1 MERVRLC
8 FIWLAVLF
16 FPTQYLF
23 ASDRVFENHGSGDF
37 SLFEE
42 NGKVGLKDEEG
53 EVLIPANYDAI
64 GWSNGKLSIV
74 DKVVGYRSGGLWGLI
89 HTSNKL
95 VTAAEFAELRPGEG
109 SFLVAKKKSTLSQR
123 ALFGIINTSGKT
135 VIPFL
140 YDGLQLSNM
149 RAIVISRS
157 GTRFHS
163 GLLDFSNEVLI
174 PLEYQRIY
182 SLGSLRFA
190 VENFD
195 NKTAIFS
202 DDGSQVTGF
211 LIDSISAF
219 RNNFAV
225 VYQNQRQGLI
235 DRNGQVVVKPL
246 YGELRFTKAGAI
258 EARNMDCWSFLD
270 AENHLMG
277 QQLAEAVIPLS
288 PQHYAIRSGG
298 KVQLADNEFR
308 PLNPAFFSSLGAF
321 SDGVAL
327 CRTAAGSGAID
338 TKGKIVLSPA
348 YHQLIVDGDVYLAC
362 TDARYKNAWTVL
374 DASGKPLTQKH
385 YEYIG
390 PFNGKFR
397 PVKSRG
403 FWGAINP
410 AGKEIISC
418 VHDSLIQR
426 KADLVAV
433 KFKGEYGV
441 IDLAENWIVTP
452 QPNRLQILNDETYFE
467 FDGKTTFLKSFT
479 GNIIYFS
486 DNRLD
491 FDGRHIREHLPN
503 GAYWIVDMNG
513 VIMDRSS
520 QPDEAEQV
528 FAESEGLRAIRKDGK
543 YGFIDEQGRLRI
555 ANRYEE
561 VKPFSEGMAAVRIM
575 NQWGFIDAGEKLVI
589 QPVYDGVENFRNG
602 VAIVRSN
609 GYSGLIDASGKI
621 VLPLR
626 YEEIVLNPYNRWI
639 VRQGG
644 LYGLA
649 DAGGRVLIH
658 PRYDELTDTG
668 NGYAIV
674 RRQQKSGLLT
684 LGGVSTIPMVYDGLV
699 LDAYHDRY
707 MALKRSGWE
716 TVVAAP
722 PAAERA
728 Q

>member
-1 MERVRLC
+1 MERVRLFFVC
-8 FIWLAVLF
+8 LAGLLIHF
-16 FPTQYLF
+16 QCLF
-23 ASDRVFENHGSGDF
+23 ASTGRPENGSWDDF
-37 SLFEE
+37 SVFVE

-53 EVLIPANYDAI
+53 QVLIPASYEEI

-74 DKVVGYRSGGLWGLI
+74 DKVVGYRSNGLWGLI

-95 VTAAEFAELRPGEG
+95 VTAAEFTELKPGEG
-109 SFLVAKKKSTLSQR
+109 SFLVAKKKSDLSQR
-123 ALFGIINTSGKT
+123 ASFGIINTSGKT

-149 RAIVISRS
+149 RAIVISKA

-163 GLLDFSNEVLI
+163 GLLDFSNKVLI

-190 VENFD
+190 VENFE

-235 DRNGQVVVKPL
+235 DRNGQVIVKPV
-246 YGELRFTKAGAI
+246 YGELRFTRDGAV
-258 EARNMDCWSFLD
+258 EARNMDNWFFLD
-270 AENHLMG
+270 AENRQMG

-298 KVQLADNEFR
+298 KIQLTDNEFR
-308 PLNPAFFSSLGAF
+308 PLSPTFFSSLSPF
-321 SDGVAL
+321 SNGVAL
-327 CRTAAGSGAID
+327 CKTAAGSGAID
-338 TKGKIVLSPA
+338 AEGKVVLPPA
-348 YHQLIVDGDVYLAC
+348 YHQLIIDGHVYLAC
-362 TDARYKNAWTVL
+362 TDDRYKNAWTVL
-374 DASGKPLTQKH
+374 DASGKSLTQKH

-390 PFNGKFR
+390 PSNGRFR
-397 PVKSRG
+397 AVKSRG
-403 FWGAINP
+403 FWGAINS

-418 VHDSLIQR
+418 VHDSLVQR
-426 KADLVAV
+426 KGEYVAV

-452 QPNRLQILNDETYFE
+452 QPNRVRILNDETFFE
-467 FDGKTTFLKSFT
+467 FNGKTTFLKSFT

-491 FDGRHIREHLPN
+491 FDGHHIREHLPN
-503 GAYWIVDMNG
+503 GAYWVIDMNG
-513 VIMDRSS
+513 IILDRSN
-520 QPDEAEQV
+520 QPEGTEQI
-528 FAESEGLRAIRKDGK
+528 FPESEGLRAIRKDGK

-575 NQWGFIDAGEKLVI
+575 NQWGFIDSGEKLVV

-602 VAIVRSN
+602 VAIVKRN
-609 GYSGLIDASGKI
+609 GQSGLIDASGNI

-626 YEEIVLNPYNRWI
+626 YEEIMLNANNRW
-639 VRQGG
+639 VLRQGG

-658 PRYDELTDTG
+658 PKYEELTDTG

-684 LGGVSTIPMVYDGLV
+684 LGGVSTIPRVYDGLV
-699 LDAYHDRY
+699 FDPYHNRY
-707 MALKRSGWE
+707 MALKKSAWE
-716 TVVAAP
+716 TVVGV
-722 PAAERA
+722 PAATEHA